1 MRPMQI
7 NRRIIFTLAMATIV
21 AVAALPCPAQDKNKQ
36 EPNIWTDEGQRDSS
50 SGRGPGRGWF
60 ELTDEEINRIMESV
74 KKRDANQAANL
85 TKLREKDPEKFMEE
99 LRRHA
104 REEYGQIVRERIE
117 KWRDRRRAE
126 FEEWLGKAFPGE
138 AEELAKLK
146 DTNADLYG
154 KKYDLVWQKYS
165 RVFEE
170 SRRSPELTEVLVE
183 DLKLQKRTEEL
194 LGKIKNAHNEKEKKK
209 LTADLEEVVGLRYD
223 LIVRKKQIA
232 YERLLKV
239 LEDLQNRIK
248 QSNAELTKS
257 QDPKTKEENVKR
269 RIEYLLEGKKG
280 FNWD

>member
-1 MRPMQI
+1 MQI
-7 NRRIIFTLAMATIV
+7 NRRIIFALAMAAIV
-21 AVAALPCPAQDKNKQ
+21 AGTTLPCPAQDKDKQ
-36 EPNIWTDEGQRDSS
+36 EPNIWTNDGQRDSGP
-50 SGRGPGRGWF
+50 GRGPGRGRF
-60 ELTDEEINRIMESV
+60 ELTDEEINRIMQSV
-74 KKRDANQAANL
+74 KKRDAKQAKDL
-85 TKLREKDPEKFMEE
+85 EKLREKEPEKFMEE

-126 FEEWLGKAFPGE
+126 FEEWLGKNFSGE

-146 DTNADLYG
+146 ETNAELYG
-154 KKYDLVWQKYS
+154 KKYDIAWQKYN

-194 LGKIKNAHNEKEKKK
+194 LGKIKNARNEKDKKK

-223 LIVRKKQIA
+223 LIVRRKQIV

-248 QSNAELTKS
+248 ESSAELGKW
-257 QDPKTKEENVKR
+257 QDPKAKEENVKQ
-269 RIEYLLEGKKG
+269 RIKYLLEGKKG
-280 FNWD
+280 FSWGD